1 MLSRAHKGKPLL
13 STEINNAADRRRP
26 ERGVWVQQDALSRNN
41 RDTLSFTQCGQSPI
55 CGWPETWSQGTV
67 LSDHSQPIPTLLFLS
82 LALPRATARQL
93 HWLYCYHCLNASLL
107 AVCVC
112 LSAACL
118 LPLAIAAFLLH
129 SGMPLTSTPGEQNN
143 AQSYSSRDLLLGYNQ
158 PRSNKFR
165 RSQKGNVAVF
175 KGKFRNCYKKQKRNC
190 ILALGPVVSFYP
202 LVTFLNLAHMY

>member
-13 STEINNAADRRRP
+13 STEIKSAADRRRP
-26 ERGVWVQQDALSRNN
+26 ERGVWVQQDTLSRNN
-41 RDTLSFTQCGQSPI
+41 RDTPSFTQCGQSPI
-55 CGWPETWSQGTV
+55 CGWPVTGSQGTV

-129 SGMPLTSTPGEQNN
+129 SGMSLTSTPGEQNN
-143 AQSYSSRDLLLGYNQ
+143 AQSYVAPDFYCWGTISPVATNLDGPKRGTWQYLKANLETVTKNRNVTAFLHWGLLFHFI
-158 PRSNKFR
+158 P
-165 RSQKGNVAVF
+165 
-175 KGKFRNCYKKQKRNC
+175 
-190 ILALGPVVSFYP
+190 
-202 LVTFLNLAHMY
+202 